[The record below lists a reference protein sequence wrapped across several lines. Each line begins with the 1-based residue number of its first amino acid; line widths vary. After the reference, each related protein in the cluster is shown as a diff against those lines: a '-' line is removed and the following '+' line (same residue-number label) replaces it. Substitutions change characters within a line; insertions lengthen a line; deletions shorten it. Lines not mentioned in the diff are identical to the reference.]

1 MTLEFMRTLHVE
13 SKTTEADGVVSFV
26 LAGDDLP
33 GWEPGAHVDVEIRPG
48 LLRQYSLCGDPADRT
63 RWRIAVLREEAGRG
77 GSAYLHDAVPQG
89 ATLRVGDPRNNFPL
103 VPAPCYRFVAG
114 GIGITPLLPML
125 RAAENAGAE
134 WELYYGG
141 RRRSRMAFTGELSEY
156 GSRVRIL
163 PEDEHGLLPLA
174 DIVSGDALVYCCG
187 PGPLL
192 DAVERL
198 CPADRLRVER
208 FQPRE
213 IADTP
218 ARGFEVVASASGRT
232 VRVAPGQ
239 SVLDA
244 LSRSGVAMPSSC
256 REGTCGSCETT
267 VLVGEVE
274 HRDSVLSEQERA
286 AGKTMMVCVSRAVSD
301 RLVLDV

>member
-1 MTLEFMRTLHVE
+1 MRTLHVK
-13 SKTTEADGVVSFV
+13 SKTIEAGGVASFV

-33 GWEPGAHVDVEIRPG
+33 AWEPGAHVDVEIRPG
-48 LLRQYSLCGDPADRT
+48 LLRQYSLCGDPAARD
-63 RWRIAVLREEAGRG
+63 RWRIAVLREDPGRG
-77 GSAYLHDAVPQG
+77 GSVHLHDRVQVGDA
-89 ATLRVGDPRNNFPL
+89 LRVGEPRNNFPL
-103 VPAPCYRFVAG
+103 VPAPRYRFVAG

-125 RAAENAGAE
+125 REAEHRGAE
-134 WELYYGG
+134 WDLFYGG
-141 RRRSRMAFTGELSEY
+141 RRRSRMAFLNELAEY
-156 GSRVRIL
+156 GPRVRIL

-174 DIVSGDALVYCCG
+174 EIAAADALVYCCG

-192 DAVERL
+192 DAVQRF
-198 CPADRLRVER
+198 CPPERLRVER

-213 IADTP
+213 IAAAP

-232 VRVAPGQ
+232 VRVGPGQ

-244 LSRSGVAMPSSC
+244 LGRAGLAMPSSC

-267 VLVGEVE
+267 VLDGEVD

-286 AGKTMMVCVSRAVSD
+286 AGKTMMVCVSRARSD